1 MLRVSVSDLDQF
13 KRFREDEEYPL
24 GVFLADL
31 RRETPPTPAMQRGH
45 AFAVAMEHASL
56 GETSTISAEGHTF
69 AFTCDAEIESWPR
82 REEKREKDYGG
93 VTVTARCDRIMG
105 RTVADDKTTSQFDA
119 EAYMDKYQWRFY
131 LDMFEADV
139 FKWHVWETREIKPG
153 SEDEISPLYKDEI
166 TTCAESHAWEVYSHH
181 LLTQYRYKELEN
193 DCRQLAQDFKI
204 FAEQVGWAGRASHY
218 SDDVGEAVSA

>member
-1 MLRVSVSDLDQF
+1 VIRVSVSSLDLYRKFISD
-13 KRFREDEEYPL
+13 DEYPL

-31 RRETPPTPAMQRGH
+31 RGENVATPAMMRGR

-93 VTVTARCDRIMG
+93 VIVSARCDRIMG

-119 EAYMDKYQWRFY
+119 ESYMDKYQPRFY
-131 LDMFEADV
+131 MSMFDADV
-139 FKWHVWETREIKPG
+139 FQHHVWECREIKSDGPG
-153 SEDEISPLYKDEI
+153 I
-166 TTCAESHAWEVYSHH
+166 AWEVYAFHK
-181 LLTQYRYKELEN
+181 LTTYRYPEMEE
-193 DCRQLAQDFKI
+193 DCAQLVRDFANFAAQIGWTGRQNRS
-204 FAEQVGWAGRASHY
+204 RA
-218 SDDVGEAVSA
+218 DVGEAIL